1 MDKLGFNGDRGLYL
15 FDFNRLKDV
24 VSILED
30 DLQKSLTKEI
40 GKKDN
45 AKIAAAAMLAGTLA
59 AGAAG
64 AVSHLY
70 NKKQESNKQL
80 IETIKKAITQNPFQ
94 PIDSSSFKKYKRL
107 QQNPPALLSRSH
119 IVAGI
124 VSATV
129 LAGAIVG
136 LFSSYH
142 FASLSANKSENKWNN
157 IFNLI
162 SAVKKIN
169 AYLKEEFTNAFSPYY
184 ELLDFIISD
193 YHEEVVN
200 GKVEAVFNYKMIN
213 KNYDRDPDTV
223 EYIKEAK
230 EGDDKYY
237 QIYYDEYLQPKE
249 NNFYFKVIIDE
260 NDDITLYTKNLAIEN
275 DEWNE
280 TKMSDYIIKQP

>member
-1 MDKLGFNGDRGLYL
+1 
-15 FDFNRLKDV
+15 
-24 VSILED
+24 
-30 DLQKSLTKEI
+30 
-40 GKKDN
+40 
-45 AKIAAAAMLAGTLA
+45 
-59 AGAAG
+59 
-64 AVSHLY
+64 
-70 NKKQESNKQL
+70 
-80 IETIKKAITQNPFQ
+80 
-94 PIDSSSFKKYKRL
+94 
-107 QQNPPALLSRSH
+107 
-119 IVAGI
+119 
-124 VSATV
+124 
-129 LAGAIVG
+129 
-136 LFSSYH
+136 
-142 FASLSANKSENKWNN
+142 
-157 IFNLI
+157 
-162 SAVKKIN
+162 
-169 AYLKEEFTNAFSPYY
+169 
-184 ELLDFIISD
+184 LLDFIISD